1 MPPQKIVLNNGLPQ
15 GKADR
20 KPVDAAFEAQL
31 EADLI
36 QSEAA
41 VRSID
46 VQGGIIDSAN
56 TLLNARRTVLEFQPA
71 PQFIWRVVNY
81 CLGRGGRI
89 NKLDDGLLF
98 GLKTLL
104 LNLSADPILGK
115 GGTPKNIR
123 EVTESVP
130 SDVIAAVSA
139 IHAVCRKLKSRDF
152 HAVWGPILDDALI
165 RALLGFY
172 VGQMSE
178 SFGPGRGMLA
188 GFSGRSG
195 LAVLVATGTTKQA
208 QDAIAL
214 LSSGRSIQ
222 DVARDL
228 YGTDPLEVSAMILS
242 ACGLGKDAV
251 LGVAGYAAGVSA
263 RVASLAIEQR
273 RWLAALTVTDVARMG
288 NLSDV
293 PEDFWTLLEYDSRAE
308 RQELEQIVLTLK
320 RRGHGLSWLV

>member
-1 MPPQKIVLNNGLPQ
+1 MPQQKIILNNGLPQ
-15 GKADR
+15 GESEK
-20 KPVDAAFEAQL
+20 KPMDATFEAQI
-31 EADLI
+31 EADLL
-36 QSEAA
+36 QSEAD

-46 VQGGIIDSAN
+46 IQSGVTDSAD
-56 TLLNARRTVLEFQPA
+56 TLLNARRIVLEFQPA
-71 PQFIWRVVNY
+71 PQFIWRVVNF
-81 CLGRGGRI
+81 CLARPGRV
-89 NKLDDGLLF
+89 NKLNDGQLF

-104 LNLSADPILGK
+104 LNLGADPVLGK
-115 GGTPKNIR
+115 SGSPRNIR
-123 EVTESVP
+123 DVAESVP

-172 VGQMSE
+172 VGQMNE

-188 GFSGRSG
+188 GFSGRAG
-195 LAVLVATGTTKQA
+195 LAVLVATGTTGQA

-222 DVARDL
+222 DVAREL
-228 YGTDPLEVSAMILS
+228 YGTDPLEVAAMILS

-263 RVASLAIEQR
+263 RIRSLTNEQR

-288 NLSDV
+288 SLSDV
-293 PEDFWTLLEYDSRAE
+293 PEELWSILGYDSREE
-308 RQELEQIVLTLK
+308 RQELGEIANTLK
-320 RRGHGLSWLV
+320 RRGHGLAWVL